1 MTLYR
6 QLEEWILS
14 LHSRDELAAA
24 SLLIP
29 SFILDHHASNAFL
42 QLINTSNRTSNHGLK
57 VDLVTFSPLCKQTC
71 VFIYLVNL
79 SVMRKMKPY
88 CIRHLHPLQTMVK
101 DSSFVVL
108 GNGVRVPLCCLCEG
122 SDPFDCLFPIRPR

>member
-57 VDLVTFSPLCKQTC
+57 VDLVTLSPLC
-71 VFIYLVNL
+71 
-79 SVMRKMKPY
+79 
-88 CIRHLHPLQTMVK
+88 
-101 DSSFVVL
+101 
-108 GNGVRVPLCCLCEG
+108 
-122 SDPFDCLFPIRPR
+122 

>member
-1 MTLYR
+1 MIGFDANERVLRCAEQNTRLLGADGIRFERRDFVHLIKQYPAGRKVILSNPPYGYKSKAAKESLVTLYR

-57 VDLVTFSPLCKQTC
+57 VDLVTLSPLC
-71 VFIYLVNL
+71 
-79 SVMRKMKPY
+79 
-88 CIRHLHPLQTMVK
+88 
-101 DSSFVVL
+101 
-108 GNGVRVPLCCLCEG
+108 
-122 SDPFDCLFPIRPR
+122 